1 MPLVEPSAP
10 VVYICS
16 PYRADTPEELEE
28 NLNNVRRYFRFALSQ
43 GYAPIAT
50 HFAVCSVLNDD
61 DPAEREQGISL
72 DVRYLTFCDELWVF
86 GDRISAGMAHEI
98 HTFQQIRR
106 AGSHIKYFDKD
117 CNRLK
122 MTTRTQELMDYARES
137 IERWNS
143 NPAYASQIDLIKV
156 LLLEMEKMGAEP
168 KKPSMSLIKY
178 MQLAEQCEHFDNKML
193 CTHGH
198 VAPTDCATCTEW
210 TKRVKPLQPAGT
222 SSADVR
228 AKEILKAAAKAAD
241 SWRDDHAYRQAAQII
256 DMLSKELANRLD

>member
-10 VVYICS
+10 VAYICS

-50 HFAVCSVLNDD
+50 HFAVCSVLDD
-61 DPAEREQGISL
+61 NNPDEREQGISL
-72 DVRYLTFCDELWVF
+72 DVRYLTFCNELWVF

-117 CNRLK
+117 CNQLK

-156 LLLEMEKMGAEP
+156 LLLEMEKLGAQP
-168 KKPSMSLIKY
+168 KQQTMSLIKH
-178 MQLAEQCEHFDNKML
+178 MSLAEQCEHFDNEKL
-193 CTHGH
+193 CTAGH
-198 VAPTDCATCTEW
+198 NAPMDCATCSTW
-210 TKRVKPLQPAGT
+210 TKRIKPLQPPGT
-222 SSADVR
+222 SSNDVR
-228 AKEILKAAAKAAD
+228 AREIISAANKAAD
-241 SWRDDHAYRQAAQII
+241 SWRDDHAYHQAAQII
-256 DMLSKELANRLD
+256 DLLVEELKKRVC

>member
-16 PYRADTPEELEE
+16 PYRADTPEQLAE
-28 NLNNVRRYFRFALSQ
+28 NLEDVKRYFRFALSQ

-72 DVRYLTFCDELWVF
+72 DVRYLTFCNELWVF

-106 AGSHIKYFDKD
+106 AGSHIKYFDKN

-143 NPAYASQIDLIKV
+143 DPAYASQIDLIKV

-168 KKPSMSLIKY
+168 K
-178 MQLAEQCEHFDNKML
+178 
-193 CTHGH
+193 
-198 VAPTDCATCTEW
+198 
-210 TKRVKPLQPAGT
+210 R
-222 SSADVR
+222 
-228 AKEILKAAAKAAD
+228 
-241 SWRDDHAYRQAAQII
+241 
-256 DMLSKELANRLD
+256 